1 MPENELEVMEER
13 PLSKRELHRLEG
25 LEAVIAVNFKG
36 FVAVGKALAEIREE
50 RLYREKFKTF
60 EEYCRNLWDVSHQ
73 RADQLIA
80 AASVLDNLTTIVV
93 KNNGD
98 NLGTIV
104 PKNDD
109 DNDDPYA
116 VLPINEAQ
124 ARELARLEPEEQR
137 RVWREL
143 IDRTFLQMNDKGRR
157 AKITSLSVKNA
168 VLEFKGEKLDV
179 KIDQTTKEVKENRTD
194 FASDAFNEALDIFFN
209 QVKVEKAKK
218 WKYTSR
224 QAAFRCIQGLLEV
237 VGQAGPKEL
246 EEMGCAME
254 LADREKLKR
263 GGFRIFRMAVKELV
277 IEEWY
282 RGEEWV
288 LAGQFESPK
297 ALSDGFKEL
306 LADPLHLRG

>member
-1 MPENELEVMEER
+1 MPENELEIMEER
-13 PLSKRELHRLEG
+13 PLSKREIHRLEG
-25 LEAVIAVNFKG
+25 LEEVIAINFKG

-60 EEYCRNLWDVSHQ
+60 EEYCRNLWDMSRP
-73 RADQLIA
+73 RAYQLIESA
-80 AASVLDNLTTIVV
+80 QVIDNLSTIVD
-93 KNNGD
+93 KND
-98 NLGTIV
+98 DILATIV
-104 PKNDD
+104 AKNDD

-137 RVWREL
+137 RVWRDL
-143 IDRTFLQMNDKGRR
+143 IDRTFIQMNDKGRR
-157 AKITSLSVKNA
+157 AKITSLSVKKA

-246 EEMGCAME
+246 EEMCCAME

-277 IEEWY
+277 IDEWY